1 MQPASL
7 VKSVTLEDGASPRSA
22 RYMIRL
28 RQLTEGYV
36 VETVW
41 GGRRDRKNSESYF
54 RPTLAAAQEK
64 FEKILA
70 SKTAGRRTSRRH
82 YEVAIDSDQLRLLG

>member
-1 MQPASL
+1 MEPASL

-41 GGRRDRKNSESYF
+41 GGSVAVRTQKAISAQRWLQRRKSLRKYL
-54 RPTLAAAQEK
+54 RPKQQGDVQADVIMKLPQIVSNCC
-64 FEKILA
+64 F
-70 SKTAGRRTSRRH
+70 
-82 YEVAIDSDQLRLLG
+82 